1 MQFDYSAAT
10 RRFSAQRFNKNI
22 MVSVTINGTPR
33 TGMGTSA
40 AKADRNAGNIP
51 CVMYG
56 GGENFH
62 FTVNPDEIRDIV
74 YTGEFKLANVVV
86 NGNTYR
92 CILKEI
98 QYHPV
103 TDRVSH
109 IDFLNL
115 TDGNFIKISVP
126 IRFEGSAP
134 GVRAGGKFVQKLRS
148 VKIKTKPEAMVN
160 EMKVD
165 ISKLKLGQSL
175 RVRDIATQEGVEII
189 NAQALPIATITIP
202 RGLKI
207 TDEDEA

>member
-1 MQFDYSAAT
+1 
-10 RRFSAQRFNKNI
+10 

-33 TGMGTSA
+33 TGRGTSA
-40 AKADRNAGNIP
+40 AKADRNAGTIP

-56 GGENFH
+56 GGGGESLH
-62 FTVNPDEIRDIV
+62 FTVSPDEVRDLV
-74 YTGEFKLANVVV
+74 YTGEFKLANV
-86 NGNTYR
+86 NIDGKTYR
-92 CILKEI
+92 SILKEI

-103 TDRVSH
+103 TDAISH

-115 TDGNFIKISVP
+115 TDGNNIKVMVP

-148 VKIKTKPEAMVN
+148 VKIKTKPESMVN

-175 RVRDIATQEGVEII
+175 RVRDIATKEGVEII
-189 NAQALPIATITIP
+189 NAQALPICTITIP

-207 TDEDEA
+207 TDEDE

>member
-1 MQFDYSAAT
+1 
-10 RRFSAQRFNKNI
+10 

-33 TGMGTSA
+33 TGTGTSA

-56 GGENFH
+56 GGGESLH
-62 FTVNPDEIRDIV
+62 FTVSHDEVRDIV
-74 YTGEFKLANVVV
+74 YTGEFKLANLVVG
-86 NGNTYR
+86 GNSFR
-92 CILKEI
+92 CILKEV

-103 TDRVSH
+103 TDAISH

-115 TDGNFIKISVP
+115 TDGNNIKVMVP

-134 GVRAGGKFVQKLRS
+134 GVRAGGKFIQKLRS
-148 VKIKTKPEAMVN
+148 VKIKTKPENLVD

-175 RVRDIATQEGVEII
+175 RVRDIDTLEGVEII
-189 NAQALPIATITIP
+189 NAQALPIATISIP

-207 TDEDEA
+207 SEEDEA

>member
-1 MQFDYSAAT
+1 
-10 RRFSAQRFNKNI
+10 

-33 TGMGTSA
+33 TGRGTSA

-56 GGENFH
+56 GGESLH
-62 FTVNPDEIRDIV
+62 FTVSPDEVRDIV
-74 YTGEFKLANVVV
+74 YTGEFKLANLVV
-86 NGNTYR
+86 GNKSFR

-103 TDRVSH
+103 TDVIRH

-115 TDGNFIKISVP
+115 SDGNTIKVSVP
-126 IRFEGSAP
+126 IRFEGTAP
-134 GVRAGGKFVQKLRS
+134 GVRAGGKFVQKQRS
-148 VKIKTKPEAMVN
+148 VKIKTKPENLVD

-175 RVRDIATQEGVEII
+175 RVRDIAPMEGVEIV
-189 NAQALPIATITIP
+189 NPGALPIATITIP

-207 TDEDEA
+207 SAEDEEA

>member
-1 MQFDYSAAT
+1 
-10 RRFSAQRFNKNI
+10 

-33 TGMGTSA
+33 TGRGTSA
-40 AKADRNAGNIP
+40 AKADRNAGFIP

-56 GGENFH
+56 GGGSESLH
-62 FTVNPDEIRDIV
+62 FTISPDEVRDLI
-74 YTGEFKLANVVV
+74 YTGEFKLANVIID
-86 NGNTYR
+86 GKTYR
-92 CILKEI
+92 TILKEV

-103 TDRVSH
+103 TDTVSH

-115 TDGNFIKISVP
+115 TDGNTIKVMVP

-148 VKIKTKPEAMVN
+148 VKIKTKPEAMVD

-175 RVRDIATQEGVEII
+175 RVRDIVTKEGVEIM

-207 TDEDEA
+207 TDEDE

>member
-1 MQFDYSAAT
+1 MMDT
-10 RRFSAQRFNKNI
+10 
-22 MVSVTINGTPR
+22 VTINGTPR
-33 TGMGTSA
+33 SVMGTTA
-40 AKADRNAGNIP
+40 AKNARNAGTIP
-51 CVMYG
+51 CVLYG
-56 GGENFH
+56 GGESLH
-62 FTVNPDEIRDIV
+62 FTVSPDEVRDIV

-86 NGNTYR
+86 NGKSFR
-92 CILKEI
+92 CILKEV

-103 TDRVSH
+103 TDTISH

-115 TDGNFIKISVP
+115 VDGNTIKVNVP

-134 GVRAGGKFVQKLRS
+134 GVRSGGKFVQKLRS
-148 VKIKTKPEAMVN
+148 VKIKTKPEDMVN

-175 RVRDIATQEGVEII
+175 RVRDIATKEGVEII

-207 TDEDEA
+207 SAEDEE